1 MHEMPP
7 NVEKFAHELFGETI
21 AKLAADR
28 FREDCFCKDYTRD
41 IFSEDLSFM
50 DQPVAQLQ
58 VFITDEAELGLYMGG
73 VPYDV
78 VMLRRKIPIKYCPFC
93 GRDLT

>member
-1 MHEMPP
+1 MREMPP

-28 FREDCFCKDYTRD
+28 FPKECFCRDDARD
-41 IFSEDLSFM
+41 IFFDDLSFM
-50 DQPVAQLQ
+50 DQTIAQLQ
-58 VFITDEAELGLYMGG
+58 VFITDKAELELYMEG
-73 VPYDV
+73 VPDDV
-78 VMLRRKIPIKYCPFC
+78 IMLKRKIPIKYCPFC